1 MNRVS
6 FVMGASASGKTHFI
20 EEFFKDKEVTILNA
34 YDYQIQV
41 YDEEGY
47 GNFVPMGEQ
56 KRCLII
62 ANDRLIKDAIKAV
75 KASKDIVIENTFFK
89 AKRRISY
96 IDEIRKNG
104 DVKIDVYVM
113 SPGDDR
119 WKANIVKRELDDDL
133 SYYKRMAQNIE
144 FPNPSEGFDAI
155 YEVTDA
161 GCQMRMDEPRPEI
174 IEIARKELEDEA
186 DSFRE
191 AIERK
196 EQDKQ
201 LIESMNTRP
210 FWHYC
215 EVCGKKE
222 YITAEQAFND
232 GWDYP
237 PHFGAFGVLSQRI
250 CGDCPITSTL
260 WFRMMQKKGEERFRA
275 SDMTPEEIRF
285 VERVKGEPASLLK
298 EELE

>member
-6 FVMGASASGKTHFI
+6 FVMGATASGKTHFI
-20 EEFFKDKEVTILNA
+20 KEYFNNKDVTILNA

-47 GNFVPMGEQ
+47 GDSIPIEEQ

-62 ANDRLIKDAIKAV
+62 ANDRLIKDVIKTV
-75 KASKDIVIENTFFK
+75 KTGKDIVIENTFFK

-113 SPGDDR
+113 SPGDDL
-119 WKANIVKRELDDDL
+119 WKSNIKKREFTDDL
-133 SYYKRMAQNIE
+133 DYFKSMAENIE

-155 YEVTDA
+155 YEVTDS
-161 GCQMRMDEPRPEI
+161 GCQKRMDEPRPEI
-174 IEIARKELEDEA
+174 VDVARKELQEEA
-186 DSFRE
+186 ESFHE
-191 AIERK
+191 VIERK
-196 EQDKQ
+196 EQEKQ
-201 LIESMNTRP
+201 LLESMNTRP

-222 YITAEQAFND
+222 YITAEQAFTN

-237 PHFGAFGVLSQRI
+237 PYIGVFGVLSQRT

-260 WFRMMQKKGEERFRA
+260 WFRMMQKKREETFDA
-275 SDMTPEEIRF
+275 SALTPEEIRL
-285 VERVKGEPASLLK
+285 VERVKGEPASLLE

>member
-1 MNRVS
+1 MSRVS
-6 FVMGASASGKTHFI
+6 FVMGATASGKTHFI
-20 EEFFKDKEVTILNA
+20 KKCFKNKDVTILNA

-47 GNFVPMGEQ
+47 GDSIPIEEQ

-62 ANDRLIKDAIKAV
+62 ANDRLIKDVIKTV
-75 KASKDIVIENTFFK
+75 KTGKDIVIENTFFK

-113 SPGDDR
+113 SPGDDL
-119 WKANIVKRELDDDL
+119 WKSNIKKREFTDDL
-133 SYYKRMAQNIE
+133 DYFKSMAENIE

-155 YEVTDA
+155 YEVTDS
-161 GCQMRMDEPRPEI
+161 GCQKRMDEPRLEI
-174 IEIARKELEDEA
+174 VDVARKELQEEA
-186 DSFRE
+186 ESFHE
-191 AIERK
+191 VIERK
-196 EQDKQ
+196 EQEKQ
-201 LIESMNTRP
+201 LLESMNTRP

-222 YITAEQAFND
+222 YITAEQAFNN

-237 PHFGAFGVLSQRI
+237 PHIGVFGVLSQRT

-260 WFRMMQKKGEERFRA
+260 WFRMMQKKREETFDA
-275 SDMTPEEIRF
+275 SALTPEEVRF
-285 VERVKGEPASLLK
+285 VERVKGEPASLLE

>member
-1 MNRVS
+1 MLFRKVYNTT
-6 FVMGASASGKTHFI
+6 ASGKTHFI
-20 EEFFKDKEVTILNA
+20 KEYFNNKDVTILNA

-47 GNFVPMGEQ
+47 GDSIPIEEQ

-62 ANDRLIKDAIKAV
+62 ANDRLIKDAKKAV
-75 KASKDIVIENTFFK
+75 KMGKDIVIENTFFK

-96 IDEIRKNG
+96 IDEIRKSG
-104 DVKIDVYVM
+104 AVKIDVYVM
-113 SPGDDR
+113 SPGDER
-119 WKANIVKRELDDDL
+119 WKSNIKKRELDEEL
-133 SYYKRMAQNIE
+133 SYFKEMAKNIE

-155 YEVTDA
+155 YEITDS
-161 GCQMRMDEPRPEI
+161 GCQMKMDGSRPELV
-174 IEIARKELEDEA
+174 EKARKELKHEE
-186 DSFRE
+186 DSFRKT
-191 AIERK
+191 IERK

-201 LIESMNTRP
+201 LLESMYTRP

-237 PHFGAFGVLSQRI
+237 SHIGAFGVLSQRT
-250 CGDCPITSTL
+250 CGDCLITGTL
-260 WFRMMQKKGEERFRA
+260 WFRMMQKKGEERFRT

-285 VERVKGEPASLLK
+285 VERVKGEPASLLE
-298 EELE
+298 EELD

>member
-6 FVMGASASGKTHFI
+6 FVMGATASGKTYFI
-20 EEFFKDKEVTILNA
+20 KEFFKDKGVTILNA

-47 GNFVPMGEQ
+47 GNSIPMEEQ

-62 ANDRLIKDAIKAV
+62 ANDRLIKDVIKAV
-75 KASKDIVIENTFFK
+75 KAGKDIVIENTFFK

-96 IDEIRKNG
+96 IEEIRKNG
-104 DVKIDVYVM
+104 DVMIDVYVM

-119 WKANIVKRELDDDL
+119 WKCNIKNRLLLGDL
-133 SYYKRMAQNIE
+133 AYYKDMAEEIE

-155 YEVTDA
+155 YEVTDS
-161 GCQMRMDEPRPEI
+161 GCQMRMDKPRPEI
-174 IEIARKELEDEA
+174 VQMTRKELDEEA

-196 EQDKQ
+196 EQKKQ
-201 LIESMNTRP
+201 LLESMNTRP

-237 PHFGAFGVLSQRI
+237 PHMGTFGVLSQRI

-275 SDMTPEEIRF
+275 SDMTSEEIRF
-285 VERVKGEPASLLK
+285 VERVKGEPASLLE